1 MTALTAKAEET
12 RNRILETALKLFQEK
27 GYEETTLRDIA
38 EAAECSLGLIYRYFG
53 RKEDMVM
60 ELYERLANELI
71 EHVSGLQP
79 LSLADEFERTM
90 LAAVDR
96 LVPHQ
101 DALGALFAA
110 GMNIKSGVAV
120 LGSSTTSIR
129 VKMRNLYRLV
139 IERATNAPR
148 KKQIDGLA
156 DIFYGAHLAVI
167 LFWLYDRTANKK
179 ATGELIHFMRDCLAL
194 IRPILGLP
202 LVAAALSRLAKL
214 ASGMISLEET
224 QHDQKL

>member
-1 MTALTAKAEET
+1 MTVLTAKAEET

-71 EHVSGLQP
+71 EHVSGLRP

-90 LAAVDR
+90 LAAVER
-96 LVPHQ
+96 LMPHQ

-110 GMNIKSGVAV
+110 AMNIKSGVAV

-129 VKMRNLYRLV
+129 VQMRNLYRLV
-139 IERATNAPR
+139 IERSTNAPR
-148 KKQIDGLA
+148 KKQIDALA
-156 DIFYGAHLAVI
+156 DIFYGAHLATI
-167 LFWLYDRTANKK
+167 LFWLYDRTANKQ
-179 ATGELIHFMRDCLAL
+179 ATRELIHFTRDSLAL

-202 LVAAALSRLAKL
+202 PVAAALSRLAKL
-214 ASGMISLEET
+214 ASGMINLEET
-224 QHDQKL
+224 ERDQNL